1 MKGIKV
7 NKNTNTVVLLRVDI
21 FEKQKT
27 DAKKRA
33 KAKGYSFQ
41 GGLRTLIK
49 EELKNDN
56 MNQDN
61 SIP

>member
-1 MKGIKV
+1 MK
-7 NKNTNTVVLLRVDI
+7 NKKRM
-21 FEKQKT
+21 Q
-27 DAKKRA
+27 KKRA

-41 GGLRTLIK
+41 GGLRTFIK